1 MFLVN
6 KKCLLFLFAIIF
18 FPTSSH
24 GFGAEKSKAYYG
36 ELTERSW
43 TAFGCSYLFGII
55 GWPDISEKF
64 NKYAYIAGK
73 EYMDAESKNLVSGW
87 GIEIPKPEDI
97 VIFYGTFNRPLR
109 GMSIDFALGQV
120 SADAAFELSRLI
132 MRNDW
137 NNFNNS
143 QLIEENAKAELRT
156 MKCDYEAI
164 GMKYEEAKSL
174 LE

>member
-1 MFLVN
+1 M
-6 KKCLLFLFAIIF
+6 
-18 FPTSSH
+18 SSYS
-24 GFGAEKSKAYYG
+24 FGAGKSESYYG
-36 ELTERSW
+36 KLTENSW

-55 GWPDISEKF
+55 GWSDISWKF
-64 NKYAYIAGK
+64 NEYAYFTGK

-87 GIEIPKPEDI
+87 KVEMPKPDDI

-120 SADAAFELSRLI
+120 SADAAFELSRII
-132 MRNDW
+132 MANDW
-137 NNFNNS
+137 NNFYNS

-156 MKCDYEAI
+156 MKCDYEVI